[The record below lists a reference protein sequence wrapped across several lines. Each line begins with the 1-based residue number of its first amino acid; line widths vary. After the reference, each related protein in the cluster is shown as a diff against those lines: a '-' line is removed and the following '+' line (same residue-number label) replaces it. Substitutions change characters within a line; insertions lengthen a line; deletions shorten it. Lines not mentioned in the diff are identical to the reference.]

1 MKRSPKYIIEEQNK
15 TIKKIKE
22 QILYRASM
30 TNEAFDFPSGKIKT
44 KSGDKRDLL
53 NKYMVEFGLQGT
65 PRTRLMWLLST
76 AMKELVAEGLM
87 FKRRNTR
94 EYKRQRGSVLYFTT
108 MFAYADSE
116 EKLKTVSERLSEISC
131 SYKEKENFISDAIF
145 PNNGSD
151 GSPSLIGKEVIIDKD
166 GVKENYTYRVRVGSG
181 VQEFTRSEKE
191 LIKEYAIFGSMD
203 DAIDLL
209 NMRGFEKFQILT
221 GKGGYLNDGNL
232 SDRDELNNKVKVGDR
247 ILGMDFMVVILG

>member
-22 QILYRASM
+22 QILHRASM
-30 TNEAFDFPSGKIKT
+30 TNASFDFPSGKITT
-44 KSGDKRDLL
+44 KSGSKRDLL
-53 NKYMVEFGLQGT
+53 DRYMVDFELQGT

-116 EKLKTVSERLSEISC
+116 EKLKTVSERMCEIASEYNKEQFIADIIAPLESNPDDC
-131 SYKEKENFISDAIF
+131 NSQGGFYYHKSPQPWEKEMQESTKE
-145 PNNGSD
+145 
-151 GSPSLIGKEVIIDKD
+151 SL
-166 GVKENYTYRVRVGSG
+166 
-181 VQEFTRSEKE
+181 
-191 LIKEYAIFGSMD
+191 
-203 DAIDLL
+203 
-209 NMRGFEKFQILT
+209 
-221 GKGGYLNDGNL
+221 
-232 SDRDELNNKVKVGDR
+232 
-247 ILGMDFMVVILG
+247 